1 MSVAKNRAV
10 SFNPDDL
17 VQAGLADDF
26 DGEITEVRY
35 VPWDYDGH
43 LDHHI
48 LAARVVI
55 VPEEDSGFEE
65 FTQHYSAGDL
75 QFFLPSADGEDPVD
89 LEADDEDDMAGPYV
103 VPVGRR
109 ESLANSS
116 NWAAFVIAAVEA
128 GFPKDEITSDARVFE
143 GVRGHFNRVA
153 QPKRGGIQVEEGEG
167 ARRKEILV
175 LTVVE
180 DAPKKKKGKTKA
192 KPKGAAAKSKAKPK
206 SKAKADEGDDDDL
219 AERLSG
225 VVLEALADAE
235 DMTLSKA
242 KLPAIVIKSFEGAE
256 KAKAVKLVATSDF
269 LESGEGWE
277 FDADEGTL
285 TIG

>member
-1 MSVAKNRAV
+1 MAKNRAV

-48 LAARVVI
+48 LAARVSI
-55 VPEEDSGFEE
+55 LPDEDSGFDE

-75 QFFLPSADGEDPVD
+75 QFFLPSVDGENPVD
-89 LEADDEDDMAGPYV
+89 LEADDEDDMAGRFV

-128 GFPKDEITSDARVFE
+128 GFPKDQISSDAGVFE
-143 GVRGHFNRVA
+143 GISGHFNRVP
-153 QPKRGGIQVEEGEG
+153 QQKRSGIQVDGEG
-167 ARRKEILV
+167 DNRRREILV
-175 LTVVE
+175 LTEVE
-180 DAPKKKKGKTKA
+180 EVKAKKATKKKAKKKASPKKSTK
-192 KPKGAAAKSKAKPK
+192 
-206 SKAKADEGDDDDL
+206 KADDDDAGEGDDL
-219 AERLSG
+219 AERLTG
-225 VVLEALADAE
+225 VVVEALAEAE

-242 KLPAIVIKSFEGAE
+242 KLPSIVIKQFDGAE
-256 KAKAVKLVATSDF
+256 KAKAVKLVSDAAF

-277 FDADEGTL
+277 YDADEGTL
-285 TIG
+285 TLG

>member
-1 MSVAKNRAV
+1 VAKSKAV

-48 LAARVVI
+48 LAARVTI
-55 VPEEDSGFEE
+55 VPDEDSGFDE

-75 QFFLPSADGEDPVD
+75 QFFLPSVDGENPVD
-89 LEADDEDDMAGPYV
+89 LEADDEDDMAGRFV

-128 GFPKDEITSDARVFE
+128 GFPKDQISSDSGVFE
-143 GVRGHFNRVA
+143 GVKGHFNRVP
-153 QPKRGGIQVEEGEG
+153 QQKRSGIQVGDDG
-167 ARRKEILV
+167 DSRRREILV
-175 LTVVE
+175 LTEVE
-180 DAPKKKKGKTKA
+180 EAPKKK
-192 KPKGAAAKSKAKPK
+192 AAKKKATKKTASKKK
-206 SKAKADEGDDDDL
+206 STKKAEAEDEDEGAGDGDDL
-219 AERLSG
+219 AERLTG
-225 VVLEALADAE
+225 VVVEALAEAE

-242 KLPAIVIKSFEGAE
+242 KLPGIVIKQFDGAE
-256 KAKAVKLVATSDF
+256 KAKAVKLVSDVAF
-269 LESGEGWE
+269 LEEGEGWE
-277 FDADEGTL
+277 YDADEGTL
-285 TIG
+285 TLG

>member
-1 MSVAKNRAV
+1 MAKKNRAV

-26 DGEITEVRY
+26 DGEITDVRY

-48 LAARVVI
+48 LAARVTI
-55 VPEEDSGFEE
+55 VPDEDSGLEE
-65 FTQHYSAGDL
+65 FIQHYSAGDL
-75 QFFLPSADGEDPVD
+75 QFFLPSVDGENPVD
-89 LEADDEDDMAGPYV
+89 LEADDEDDMAGAFV

-128 GFPKDEITSDARVFE
+128 GFPKDQISSDATVFE
-143 GVRGHFNRVA
+143 GIKGHFNRVP
-153 QPKRGGIQVEEGEG
+153 QQKRSGIQVEEGEG
-167 ARRKEILV
+167 NRRREILV
-175 LTVVE
+175 LTEVTE
-180 DAPKKKKGKTKA
+180 TGKKKGKAKA
-192 KPKGAAAKSKAKPK
+192 KPAASKAKGKAKSKAKTKP
-206 SKAKADEGDDDDL
+206 AGDGDDDLD
-219 AERLSG
+219 ERLAG
-225 VVLEALADAE
+225 VVLEALANAE

-242 KLPAIVIKSFEGAE
+242 KLPGIVIKAFDGAE
-256 KAKAVKLVATSDF
+256 KAKAVKLVATADF
-269 LESGEGWE
+269 LESEEGWE